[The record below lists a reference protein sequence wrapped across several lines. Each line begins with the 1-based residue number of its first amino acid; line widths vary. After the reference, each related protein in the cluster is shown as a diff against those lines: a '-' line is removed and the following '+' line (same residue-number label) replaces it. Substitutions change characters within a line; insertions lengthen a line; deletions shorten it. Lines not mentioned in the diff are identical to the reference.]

1 MPRYRHLVRLAN
13 RQLQHWF
20 PGASR
25 QTRLPQANHAFAAL
39 HQGNYATIPN
49 YLVTDLRYMDAGDKA
64 QKRQAGP
71 PGTGLPIAMS
81 AITTSALD
89 TPSRRSMER
98 TCDDLAIFVIVV
110 VGFVASLTFRDYGLG
125 WDDYTHAEYADL
137 LLRMYGSGFKD
148 TGALS
153 FANLYMYGGGFDMA
167 AALLHKVI
175 PLELFETRRL
185 LGAVVGIIGLSVTWR
200 LGRRVGGPL
209 AGLAALLLLALCPT
223 FYGHMFMNPKDAP
236 FAVAMVI
243 LMLGL
248 VRLAEEY
255 PSPSP
260 RTILIVGLGAGLSLG
275 SRILGGLALI
285 YAVIGFLPMLL
296 EEIRTQGGREA
307 VRRFV
312 YVVYTLLPGLI
323 LGYLVMGLIWPWS
336 IIEPGNPFHALSYFS
351 HFFEKPW
358 KEMFDGALVSVPD
371 MPWSY
376 LPTLFALQLPEVLLG
391 LSIAAAIATLLALP
405 RADVSGRRKTI
416 LLMLTLAAT
425 LPIAVAIVK
434 RPALYNGIR
443 HFIFV
448 IPPMTVLAGTAFAW
462 GMNWLKENRRSW
474 QPAAL
479 AVFSFGLL
487 LPLGEMIR
495 LHPYQYTH
503 FNHIAG
509 TVRGADYRY
518 MLDYWGLALKQASD
532 SLREELDERQEV
544 PPRGRKWKVAV
555 CGPQRPAQVALGPD
569 FTIGWDSHAADF
581 AMTLGE
587 FYCKGLTAP
596 VMVEIKRDDVVF
608 ARVYDIRGRSISSL
622 LAIPAP

>member
-1 MPRYRHLVRLAN
+1 
-13 RQLQHWF
+13 
-20 PGASR
+20 
-25 QTRLPQANHAFAAL
+25 
-39 HQGNYATIPN
+39 
-49 YLVTDLRYMDAGDKA
+49 
-64 QKRQAGP
+64 
-71 PGTGLPIAMS
+71 MS
-81 AITTSALD
+81 SITTSAID
-89 TPSRRSMER
+89 TPARRSVEQ
-98 TCDDLAIFVIVV
+98 TCDDLAILVLAV
-110 VGFVASLTFRDYGLG
+110 VGIIAGLTFRDYGLG

-185 LGAVVGIIGLSVTWR
+185 LGAIVGVIGLAVTWR

-255 PSPSP
+255 PEPSP
-260 RTILIVGLGAGLSLG
+260 RTILIVGLGAGLSIG
-275 SRILGGLALI
+275 SRILGGLALV
-285 YAVIGFLPMLL
+285 YALVGFVPLFV
-296 EEIRTQGGREA
+296 EEIKTHSARGA
-307 VRRFV
+307 ARRFLHV
-312 YVVYTLLPGLI
+312 LYVLMPGLI

-336 IIEPGNPFHALSYFS
+336 IMEPDNPFQALTYFS

-391 LSIAAAIATLLALP
+391 LLVAGVIGTLMLLP
-405 RADVSGRRKTI
+405 RHDVAARRKTI
-416 LLMLTLAAT
+416 LLMLTAAAT
-425 LPIAVAIVK
+425 LPLLIAMVK

-448 IPPMTVLAGTAFAW
+448 IPPMTVLAGTALAW
-462 GMNWLKENRRSW
+462 GMNWLGENRRSW
-474 QPAAL
+474 QPAAV
-479 AVFSFGLL
+479 AIFAFGLL
-487 LPLGEMIR
+487 LPLAEMIR

-503 FNHIAG
+503 FNYIAG
-509 TVRGADYRY
+509 TVREADDRF

-532 SLREELDERQEV
+532 GLRDEITERQEV
-544 PPRGRKWKVAV
+544 PPKGRKWKVAV

-596 VMVEIKRDDVVF
+596 VLVEIKRDDVVF

>member
-1 MPRYRHLVRLAN
+1 MT
-13 RQLQHWF
+13 
-20 PGASR
+20 S
-25 QTRLPQANHAFAAL
+25 
-39 HQGNYATIPN
+39 
-49 YLVTDLRYMDAGDKA
+49 
-64 QKRQAGP
+64 
-71 PGTGLPIAMS
+71 
-81 AITTSALD
+81 ITTSAID
-89 TPSRRSMER
+89 TPLRRSVER
-98 TCDDLAIFVIVV
+98 TCDDLAMLVLAAVAVIA
-110 VGFVASLTFRDYGLG
+110 GLTFRDYGLG

-137 LLRMYGSGFKD
+137 LLRMFGSGFRD
-148 TGALS
+148 TAALS
-153 FANLYMYGGGFDMA
+153 FANLYMYGGGFDMV

-185 LGAVVGIIGLSVTWR
+185 LGAMVGVIGLAVTWR
-200 LGRRVGGPL
+200 LGRRIGGPL
-209 AGLAALLLLALCPT
+209 AGLAALLLLALCPI

-236 FAVAMVI
+236 FAVAMII

-255 PSPSP
+255 PQPSP

-275 SRILGGLALI
+275 CRVLGGLALV
-285 YAVIGFLPMLL
+285 YAMIGFMPLFL
-296 EEIRTQGGREA
+296 EELRTEGVREA
-307 VRRFV
+307 ARRFAHVV
-312 YVVYTLLPGLI
+312 YVLLPGLVF
-323 LGYLVMGLIWPWS
+323 GYLVMGLIWPWS
-336 IIEPGNPFHALSYFS
+336 IMEPGNPFEALTYFS

-358 KEMFDGALVSVPD
+358 KEMFDGAIVSVPD

-376 LPTLFALQLPEVLLG
+376 LPTLFALQLPEVMLVLMG
-391 LSIAAAIATLLALP
+391 GAVVSTFAMLP
-405 RADVSGRRKTI
+405 RREVPARRKTI

-425 LPIAVAIVK
+425 LPLAIAMVK

-443 HFIFV
+443 HFVFV
-448 IPPMTVLAGTAFAW
+448 IPPMAVLGGVAFGWAMERLRTNHRTWQPVVLATFC
-462 GMNWLKENRRSW
+462 
-474 QPAAL
+474 
-479 AVFSFGLL
+479 FGLAL
-487 LPLGEMIR
+487 SLAEMIR

-509 TVRGADYRY
+509 TVRGADDRF

-532 SLREELDERQEV
+532 ELREQIVERQEV
-544 PPRGRKWKVAV
+544 APGNRKWKVAV

-569 FTIGWDSHAADF
+569 FTIGWDSNAADF

-622 LAIPAP
+622 LSIPAP

>member
-1 MPRYRHLVRLAN
+1 
-13 RQLQHWF
+13 
-20 PGASR
+20 
-25 QTRLPQANHAFAAL
+25 
-39 HQGNYATIPN
+39 
-49 YLVTDLRYMDAGDKA
+49 
-64 QKRQAGP
+64 
-71 PGTGLPIAMS
+71 MS
-81 AITTSALD
+81 AITTS
-89 TPSRRSMER
+89 TIVMPSGRSMER
-98 TCDDLAIFVIVV
+98 ACDDAAMLVLAA
-110 VGFVASLTFRDYGLG
+110 VGLIASLTFRDYGLG

-137 LLRMYGSGFKD
+137 LLRMYGSGFQD

-153 FANLYMYGGGFDMA
+153 FANLYMYGGGFDIA

-185 LGAVVGIIGLSVTWR
+185 LGAIVGMIGLTVTWR

-255 PSPSP
+255 PNPSP
-260 RTILIVGLGAGLSLG
+260 RTVLIVGLGAGLSIG
-275 SRILGGLALI
+275 SRILGGLALV
-285 YAVIGFLPMLL
+285 YALAGFVPMLI
-296 EEIRTQGGREA
+296 EEVRTHGAREA
-307 VRRFV
+307 CRRFV
-312 YVVYTLLPGLI
+312 QMAYALLPGLI

-336 IIEPGNPFHALSYFS
+336 IIEPGHPFQAATYFS
-351 HFFEKPW
+351 SFFEKPW
-358 KEMFDGALVSVPD
+358 KELFDGAILAVPD

-376 LPTLFALQLPEVLLG
+376 LPTLFALQLPEVLLALTIAG
-391 LSIAAAIATLLALP
+391 IVGSILALP
-405 RADVSGRRKTI
+405 RGDVPARRKTI
-416 LLMLTLAAT
+416 LLMLTLAAV
-425 LPIAVAIVK
+425 LPIAIAIVK

-448 IPPMTVLAGTAFAW
+448 IPPMTVLAGLAFAR
-462 GMNWLKENRRSW
+462 GMNWLKENRRNW
-474 QPAAL
+474 QPAAI
-479 AVFSFGLL
+479 AAFAFGLL

-509 TVRGADYRY
+509 TVRGADDRY
-518 MLDYWGLALKQASD
+518 MLDYWGLAFKQASD
-532 SLREELDERQEV
+532 GLREELAEKREV
-544 PPRGRKWKVAV
+544 APHGRKWKVAV

-569 FTIGWDSHAADF
+569 FTIGWDSNAADF

>member
-1 MPRYRHLVRLAN
+1 M
-13 RQLQHWF
+13 
-20 PGASR
+20 SS
-25 QTRLPQANHAFAAL
+25 
-39 HQGNYATIPN
+39 
-49 YLVTDLRYMDAGDKA
+49 VTA
-64 QKRQAGP
+64 
-71 PGTGLPIAMS
+71 
-81 AITTSALD
+81 SALD

-98 TCDDLAIFVIVV
+98 TCDDAAMLVLVA
-110 VGFVASLTFRDYGLG
+110 VGLVASFTFRDYGLG

-153 FANLYMYGGGFDMA
+153 FANLYMYGGGFDMT

-185 LGAVVGIIGLSVTWR
+185 VGAIVGVIGLAVTWR

-209 AGLAALLLLALCPT
+209 AGLVALLLLPLCPT

-236 FAVAMVI
+236 FAAAMVV
-243 LMLGL
+243 LTLGL

-260 RTILIVGLGAGLSLG
+260 RTILIIGLGAGLSIG
-275 SRILGGLALI
+275 SRILGGLGLI
-285 YAVIGFLPMLL
+285 YALVGFVPLL
-296 EEIRTQGGREA
+296 AAEVHNLGAREA
-307 VRRFV
+307 GRRFIHV
-312 YVVYTLLPGLI
+312 AYVLLPSLI
-323 LGYLVMGLIWPWS
+323 LGYLIMGLIWPWS
-336 IIEPGNPFHALSYFS
+336 IMAPGNPFGALNYFS

-391 LSIAAAIATLLALP
+391 LFVAGGIGAVVTLKRGDVAA
-405 RADVSGRRKTI
+405 RRKTI

-425 LPIAVAIVK
+425 LPLLIAMVK

-462 GMNWLKENRRSW
+462 GMNWLGDTRRSW
-474 QPAAL
+474 QPAAV
-479 AVFSFGLL
+479 AIFAFGLL
-487 LPLGEMIR
+487 WPLGEMIR

-509 TVRGADYRY
+509 TVRAADDRY

-532 SLREELDERQEV
+532 GLREEIADRQEA
-544 PPRGRKWKVAV
+544 PPHGRKWKVAV

-596 VMVEIKRDDVVF
+596 VLVEIKRDDVVF

-622 LAIPAP
+622 LSIPAP

>member
-1 MPRYRHLVRLAN
+1 
-13 RQLQHWF
+13 
-20 PGASR
+20 
-25 QTRLPQANHAFAAL
+25 
-39 HQGNYATIPN
+39 
-49 YLVTDLRYMDAGDKA
+49 
-64 QKRQAGP
+64 
-71 PGTGLPIAMS
+71 MS
-81 AITTSALD
+81 SITTSAIDL
-89 TPSRRSMER
+89 PVRRSVER
-98 TCDDLAIFVIVV
+98 TCDDLAMLVMAVVAVIA
-110 VGFVASLTFRDYGLG
+110 GLTFRDYGLG

-153 FANLYMYGGGFDMA
+153 FANLYMYGGGFDIV
-167 AALLHKVI
+167 AALLHKII

-185 LGAVVGIIGLSVTWR
+185 LGAIVGVIGLAVTWR
-200 LGRRVGGPL
+200 LGRRVGG
-209 AGLAALLLLALCPT
+209 AVGGLAALLLLALCPT

-243 LMLGL
+243 LMLGI

-260 RTILIVGLGAGLSLG
+260 RTVLILGVGAGLSIG
-275 SRILGGLALI
+275 SRILGGLALV
-285 YAVIGFLPMLL
+285 YALIGFIPLVL
-296 EEIRTQGGREA
+296 EEVRNQGAREA
-307 VRRFV
+307 AHRFAHV
-312 YVVYTLLPGLI
+312 LYVLLPGLAF
-323 LGYLVMGLIWPWS
+323 GYLLMGLIWPWS
-336 IIEPGNPFHALSYFS
+336 IMEPANPFHALSYFS
-351 HFFEKPW
+351 TFFEKPW

-376 LPTLFALQLPEVLLG
+376 LPTLFALQLPEVL
-391 LSIAAAIATLLALP
+391 IALLVAGVVMTVMALI
-405 RADVSGRRKTI
+405 RKDVPARRKTI
-416 LLMLTLAAT
+416 LLMLTFAAT
-425 LPIAVAIVK
+425 LPLLIAMVK

-448 IPPMTVLAGTAFAW
+448 IPPMTVLGGAAFAW
-462 GMNWLKENRRSW
+462 GIDWLRINHRGA
-474 QPAAL
+474 QAA
-479 AVFSFGLL
+479 AVAMFSFGLM
-487 LPLGEMIR
+487 LPLAEMIR

-503 FNHIAG
+503 FNYIAG
-509 TVRGADYRY
+509 TVRNADTRY
-518 MLDYWGLALKQASD
+518 MLDYWGLALKQASEA
-532 SLREELDERQEV
+532 LREEINERQEV
-544 PPRGRKWKVAV
+544 PPHNRKWKVAV

-596 VMVEIKRDDVVF
+596 VIAEIKRDDVVF

>member
-1 MPRYRHLVRLAN
+1 
-13 RQLQHWF
+13 
-20 PGASR
+20 
-25 QTRLPQANHAFAAL
+25 
-39 HQGNYATIPN
+39 
-49 YLVTDLRYMDAGDKA
+49 
-64 QKRQAGP
+64 
-71 PGTGLPIAMS
+71 MS
-81 AITTSALD
+81 SITTSVID
-89 TPSRRSMER
+89 TPSRRSIEG
-98 TCDDLAIFVIVV
+98 TCDDLAIVV
-110 VGFVASLTFRDYGLG
+110 LAAVALIAGLTFRDYGLG

-148 TGALS
+148 TAALS

-167 AALLHKVI
+167 AALLHKII

-185 LGAVVGIIGLSVTWR
+185 LGAVVGIVGLAVTWR
-200 LGRRVGGPL
+200 LARRVGGPL
-209 AGLAALLLLALCPT
+209 AGLATLLLLALCPT

-260 RTILIVGLGAGLSLG
+260 RTILIIGLGAGLSLG
-275 SRILGGLALI
+275 CRILGGLALI
-285 YAVIGFLPMLL
+285 YALVGFIPLLL
-296 EEIRTQGGREA
+296 EEVRTHSLREA
-307 VRRFV
+307 VRRFAHV
-312 YVVYTLLPGLI
+312 LYVLVPGLI
-323 LGYLVMGLIWPWS
+323 VGYLVMGLIWPWS
-336 IIEPGNPFHALSYFS
+336 IMEPGNPFEALTYFS

-376 LPTLFALQLPEVLLG
+376 LPTLFALQLPEVLLV
-391 LSIAAAIATLLALP
+391 LAIAGVVGTLMSLS
-405 RADVSGRRKTI
+405 RQDVPARRKTI
-416 LLMLTLAAT
+416 LLMLTTAAT
-425 LPIAVAIVK
+425 LPLVVAMVK

-443 HFIFV
+443 HFVFV
-448 IPPMTVLAGTAFAW
+448 IPPMAVLAGVSFAW
-462 GMNWLKENRRSW
+462 AMKWLKQNRRSW

-487 LPLGEMIR
+487 LPLSEMIR
-495 LHPYQYTH
+495 LHPYEYTH

-509 TVRGADYRY
+509 TVRSADSLF

-532 SLREELDERQEV
+532 GLRDELVERQEA
-544 PPRGRKWKVAV
+544 PPAGRKWKVAV

-569 FTIGWDSHAADF
+569 FTIGWDSNTADF

>member
-1 MPRYRHLVRLAN
+1 
-13 RQLQHWF
+13 
-20 PGASR
+20 
-25 QTRLPQANHAFAAL
+25 
-39 HQGNYATIPN
+39 
-49 YLVTDLRYMDAGDKA
+49 
-64 QKRQAGP
+64 
-71 PGTGLPIAMS
+71 MS
-81 AITTSALD
+81 AITTSTID
-89 TPSRRSMER
+89 TPSRRSVER
-98 TCDDLAIFVIVV
+98 TCDDLAIVV
-110 VGFVASLTFRDYGLG
+110 LAAVGLIASLTFRDYGLG

-185 LGAVVGIIGLSVTWR
+185 LGAIVGMIGLVVTWR

-209 AGLAALLLLALCPT
+209 AGLATLLLLALCPT

-236 FAVAMVI
+236 FAVAMAI

-260 RTILIVGLGAGLSLG
+260 RTILIVGLGAGLSIG
-275 SRILGGLALI
+275 SRILGGFALI
-285 YAVIGFLPMLL
+285 YALVGFAPLLL

-307 VRRFV
+307 TRHLVHV
-312 YVVYTLLPGLI
+312 AYVLLPSLI
-323 LGYLVMGLIWPWS
+323 FGYLVMGLIWPWS
-336 IIEPGNPFHALSYFS
+336 IMEPGNPFGAVSYFS
-351 HFFEKPW
+351 NFFEKPW

-391 LSIAAAIATLLALP
+391 LFIAGVVGTLIALTRSQVPA
-405 RADVSGRRKTI
+405 RRKAV
-416 LLMLTLAAT
+416 LLMVTLAAT
-425 LPIAVAIVK
+425 LPLAVAMMK

-448 IPPMTVLAGTAFAW
+448 VPPMSILAGAAFAW
-462 GMNWLKENRRSW
+462 GMNWLKENRRGW
-474 QPAAL
+474 QPAAVAL
-479 AVFSFGLL
+479 FSFGLL
-487 LPLGEMIR
+487 LPLSEMIR
-495 LHPYQYTH
+495 LHPYEYTH

-509 TVRGADYRY
+509 TVRAADDLF

-532 SLREELDERQEV
+532 GLREQLTERQETA
-544 PPRGRKWKVAV
+544 PQGRKWKVAV

-587 FYCKGLTAP
+587 FYCKGLLAP
-596 VMVEIKRDDVVF
+596 VMVEIKRDGVVF

>member
-1 MPRYRHLVRLAN
+1 
-13 RQLQHWF
+13 
-20 PGASR
+20 
-25 QTRLPQANHAFAAL
+25 
-39 HQGNYATIPN
+39 
-49 YLVTDLRYMDAGDKA
+49 
-64 QKRQAGP
+64 
-71 PGTGLPIAMS
+71 
-81 AITTSALD
+81 
-89 TPSRRSMER
+89 
-98 TCDDLAIFVIVV
+98 
-110 VGFVASLTFRDYGLG
+110 
-125 WDDYTHAEYADL
+125 
-137 LLRMYGSGFKD
+137 
-148 TGALS
+148 
-153 FANLYMYGGGFDMA
+153 
-167 AALLHKVI
+167 
-175 PLELFETRRL
+175 
-185 LGAVVGIIGLSVTWR
+185 
-200 LGRRVGGPL
+200 
-209 AGLAALLLLALCPT
+209 
-223 FYGHMFMNPKDAP
+223 
-236 FAVAMVI
+236 MVI

-260 RTILIVGLGAGLSLG
+260 RTILIVGLGAGLSIG
-275 SRILGGLALI
+275 SRVLGGLALI
-285 YAVIGFLPMLL
+285 YALVGFVPLFL
-296 EEIRTQGGREA
+296 EEIHTHSAREA
-307 VRRFV
+307 AHRFLHV
-312 YVVYTLLPGLI
+312 AYVLFPGLI

-336 IIEPGNPFHALSYFS
+336 IMEPGNPFHAVTYFS

-391 LSIAAAIATLLALP
+391 LLFASVVGSIMSLS
-405 RADVSGRRKTI
+405 RSDVTARRKTI

-425 LPIAVAIVK
+425 LPLAIAMLK

-448 IPPMTVLAGTAFAW
+448 IPPMTVLAGLAFAR
-462 GMNWLKENRRSW
+462 GMDWLKENRRSW
-474 QPAAL
+474 QPAAV

-509 TVRGADYRY
+509 TVRSADSLF

-532 SLREELDERQEV
+532 GLRDELNERQEV
-544 PPRGRKWKVAV
+544 PPHGRKWKVAV

-596 VMVEIKRDDVVF
+596 VLVEIKRDDVVF

>member
-1 MPRYRHLVRLAN
+1 
-13 RQLQHWF
+13 
-20 PGASR
+20 
-25 QTRLPQANHAFAAL
+25 
-39 HQGNYATIPN
+39 
-49 YLVTDLRYMDAGDKA
+49 
-64 QKRQAGP
+64 
-71 PGTGLPIAMS
+71 MS
-81 AITTSALD
+81 SITTSAIEA
-89 TPSRRSMER
+89 PARRSVEK
-98 TCDDLAIFVIVV
+98 TCDDLAFLVLGVV
-110 VGFVASLTFRDYGLG
+110 AVVAGLTFRDYGLG

-137 LLRMYGSGFKD
+137 LLRMYESGFKD

-185 LGAVVGIIGLSVTWR
+185 LGAIVGVIGLAVTWR
-200 LGRRVGGPL
+200 LARRVGGPL

-236 FAVAMVI
+236 FAVAMVVLI
-243 LMLGL
+243 MGL
-248 VRLAEEY
+248 VRLIEEY
-255 PSPSP
+255 PAPSP
-260 RTILIVGLGAGLSLG
+260 RTILIVGLGAGLSIG
-275 SRILGGLALI
+275 CRVLGGLALI
-285 YAVIGFLPMLL
+285 YAVIGFIPLGI
-296 EEIRTQGGREA
+296 EEFRKQGTREA
-307 VRRFV
+307 TRRFAHVV
-312 YVVYTLLPGLI
+312 YVLIPGLV

-336 IIEPGNPFHALSYFS
+336 IMEPGHPLEAVTYFS

-376 LPTLFALQLPEVLLG
+376 LPTLFALQLPEVMLVLLT
-391 LSIAAAIATLLALP
+391 AAVVATLMSLS
-405 RADVSGRRKTI
+405 RIDVTAKRKSI
-416 LLMLTLAAT
+416 MLMLTLAAT
-425 LPIAVAIVK
+425 LPLAIAMVK

-448 IPPMTVLAGTAFAW
+448 IPPMAVLGGVAFAR
-462 GMNWLKENRRSW
+462 GMDWLGENRRVW

-479 AVFSFGLL
+479 AMFAFGLL
-487 LPLGEMIR
+487 LPLSEMIR

-509 TVRGADYRY
+509 TVRTADNFF

-532 SLREELDERQEV
+532 GLREQLAERQEV
-544 PPRGRKWKVAV
+544 PPQNRKWKVAV

-569 FTIGWDSHAADF
+569 FTIGWDSNAADF

-587 FYCKGLTAP
+587 FYCKGLAAP

>member
-1 MPRYRHLVRLAN
+1 MT
-13 RQLQHWF
+13 
-20 PGASR
+20 S
-25 QTRLPQANHAFAAL
+25 
-39 HQGNYATIPN
+39 
-49 YLVTDLRYMDAGDKA
+49 
-64 QKRQAGP
+64 
-71 PGTGLPIAMS
+71 
-81 AITTSALD
+81 ITTSAID
-89 TPSRRSMER
+89 TPLRRSVER
-98 TCDDLAIFVIVV
+98 TCDDLAMLVLAAVAVIA
-110 VGFVASLTFRDYGLG
+110 GLTFRDYGLG

-137 LLRMYGSGFKD
+137 LLRMFGSGFRD
-148 TGALS
+148 TAALS
-153 FANLYMYGGGFDMA
+153 FANLYMYGGGFDMV

-185 LGAVVGIIGLSVTWR
+185 VGAIVGVIGLAVTWR

-209 AGLAALLLLALCPT
+209 AGLASLLLLALCPI

-236 FAVAMVI
+236 FAVAMII

-255 PSPSP
+255 PQPSP

-275 SRILGGLALI
+275 CRVLGGLALV
-285 YAVIGFLPMLL
+285 YALIGFLPLLL
-296 EEIRTQGGREA
+296 EELRTEGLREA
-307 VRRFV
+307 ARRFAHVV
-312 YVVYTLLPGLI
+312 YVLLPGLVF
-323 LGYLVMGLIWPWS
+323 GYLVMGLIWPWS
-336 IIEPGNPFHALSYFS
+336 IMEPGNPFEALTYFS

-358 KEMFDGALVSVPD
+358 KEMFDGAIVSVPD

-376 LPTLFALQLPEVLLG
+376 LPTLFALQLPEVMLVLMG
-391 LSIAAAIATLLALP
+391 GAVVSSFAMLP
-405 RADVSGRRKTI
+405 RREVPARRKTI

-425 LPIAVAIVK
+425 LPLAIAMVK

-443 HFIFV
+443 HFVFV
-448 IPPMTVLAGTAFAW
+448 IPPMAVLGGVAFAW
-462 GMNWLKENRRSW
+462 AMERLRANHRTW
-474 QPAAL
+474 QPVVL
-479 AVFSFGLL
+479 ATFCFGLAL
-487 LPLGEMIR
+487 SLAEMIR

-509 TVRGADYRY
+509 TVRGADDRF

-532 SLREELDERQEV
+532 ELREQLVERQEV
-544 PPRGRKWKVAV
+544 PPTNRKWKVAV

-569 FTIGWDSHAADF
+569 FTIGWDSNAADF

-622 LAIPAP
+622 LSIPAP

>member
-1 MPRYRHLVRLAN
+1 
-13 RQLQHWF
+13 
-20 PGASR
+20 
-25 QTRLPQANHAFAAL
+25 
-39 HQGNYATIPN
+39 
-49 YLVTDLRYMDAGDKA
+49 MDAGEEA
-64 QKRQAGP
+64 QKRPIAEPGYAGS
-71 PGTGLPIAMS
+71 LIAMS
-81 AITTSALD
+81 SITTAAID
-89 TPSRRSMER
+89 TPTRRSVER
-98 TCDDLAIFVIVV
+98 TCDDLALFVLGIVAV
-110 VGFVASLTFRDYGLG
+110 VAGLTFRDYGLG

-137 LLRMYGSGFKD
+137 LLRLYGSGFKD
-148 TGALS
+148 TAALS

-167 AALLHKVI
+167 AALLHKII

-185 LGAVVGIIGLSVTWR
+185 LGAVVGLVGLAVTWR
-200 LGRRVGGPL
+200 LARRVGGPL

-236 FAVAMVI
+236 FAVAMVV

-255 PSPSP
+255 PSPTP
-260 RTILIVGLGAGLSLG
+260 RTVLIIGFGAGLSIG
-275 SRILGGLALI
+275 CRILGGLALV
-285 YAVIGFLPMLL
+285 YAVIGFLPLL
-296 EEIRTQGGREA
+296 AKEVHMQGAREA
-307 VRRFV
+307 ARRFAHV
-312 YVVYTLLPGLI
+312 IYVLIPGLAF
-323 LGYLVMGLIWPWS
+323 GYLVMGLVWPWS
-336 IIEPGNPFHALSYFS
+336 IMEASNPFHALTYFS

-391 LSIAAAIATLLALP
+391 LLAVGIGGTLMSLSRNEVPA
-405 RADVSGRRKTI
+405 RRKTI
-416 LLMLTLAAT
+416 FLMLTLAAM
-425 LPIAVAIVK
+425 LPLLIAMVK

-448 IPPMTVLAGTAFAW
+448 IPPMAVLAGAAFAKVMARL
-462 GMNWLKENRRSW
+462 GQARRSW
-474 QPAAL
+474 QPVAL
-479 AVFSFGLL
+479 AIFAFGLL

-495 LHPYQYTH
+495 LHPFQYTH

-509 TVRGADYRY
+509 TVRSADSLF

-532 SLREELDERQEV
+532 GLREQLHERQEV
-544 PPRGRKWKVAV
+544 PPQGRKWKVAV

-569 FTIGWDSHAADF
+569 FTIGWDSNAADF

>member
-1 MPRYRHLVRLAN
+1 
-13 RQLQHWF
+13 
-20 PGASR
+20 
-25 QTRLPQANHAFAAL
+25 
-39 HQGNYATIPN
+39 
-49 YLVTDLRYMDAGDKA
+49 
-64 QKRQAGP
+64 
-71 PGTGLPIAMS
+71 MS
-81 AITTSALD
+81 SITTSAID
-89 TPSRRSMER
+89 APARRSVEQ
-98 TCDDLAIFVIVV
+98 TCDDLALLVLAV
-110 VGFVASLTFRDYGLG
+110 VGIIASLTFRDYGLG

-185 LGAVVGIIGLSVTWR
+185 LGAVVGVIGLAVTWR

-255 PSPSP
+255 PEPSP
-260 RTILIVGLGAGLSLG
+260 RTILIVGLGAGLSIG
-275 SRILGGLALI
+275 SRILGGLALV
-285 YAVIGFLPMLL
+285 YALAGFVPLFV
-296 EEIRTQGGREA
+296 EEIRTHGARQA
-307 VRRFV
+307 AQRFLHVV
-312 YVVYTLLPGLI
+312 YVLMPGLI

-336 IIEPGNPFHALSYFS
+336 IMEPDNPFQALTYFS

-391 LSIAAAIATLLALP
+391 LLIAGVVGTLTLLP
-405 RADVSGRRKTI
+405 RPDVAARRKTI
-416 LLMLTLAAT
+416 LLMLTSAAT
-425 LPIAVAIVK
+425 LPLLIAMVK

-448 IPPMTVLAGTAFAW
+448 IPPMAVLAGTAFAW
-462 GMNWLKENRRSW
+462 TMDRLGETRRSW
-474 QPAAL
+474 QPAAVAL
-479 AVFSFGLL
+479 FAFGLL
-487 LPLGEMIR
+487 LPLAEMIR

-503 FNHIAG
+503 FNYIAG
-509 TVRGADYRY
+509 TVRGADDRF

-532 SLREELDERQEV
+532 GLREEISERQEV
-544 PPRGRKWKVAV
+544 PPKGRKWKVAV

-596 VMVEIKRDDVVF
+596 VLVEIKRDDVVF

>member
-1 MPRYRHLVRLAN
+1 
-13 RQLQHWF
+13 
-20 PGASR
+20 
-25 QTRLPQANHAFAAL
+25 
-39 HQGNYATIPN
+39 
-49 YLVTDLRYMDAGDKA
+49 
-64 QKRQAGP
+64 
-71 PGTGLPIAMS
+71 MS
-81 AITTSALD
+81 AITTSAID
-89 TPSRRSMER
+89 TPVRRSVER
-98 TCDDLAIFVIVV
+98 TCDDLAILVLAA
-110 VGFVASLTFRDYGLG
+110 VGLVAGLTFRDYGLG

-148 TGALS
+148 IGALS
-153 FANLYMYGGGFDMA
+153 FANLYMYGGGFDMT

-185 LGAVVGIIGLSVTWR
+185 LGAVVGLIGLAVTWR
-200 LGRRVGGPL
+200 LARRVGGPL

-255 PSPSP
+255 PQPSP
-260 RTILIVGLGAGLSLG
+260 RTILIVGLGAGLSIG
-275 SRILGGLALI
+275 SRILGGLALL
-285 YAVIGFLPMLL
+285 YALLGFVPLL
-296 EEIRTQGGREA
+296 MEEIRTSGLREA
-307 VRRFV
+307 IRRLLHVV
-312 YVVYTLLPGLI
+312 YVLMPALI
-323 LGYLVMGLIWPWS
+323 LGYLVMALIWPWS
-336 IIEPGNPFHALSYFS
+336 IMEPANPFRALTYFS

-391 LSIAAAIATLLALP
+391 LLVAGVIGIFVSLP
-405 RADVSGRRKTI
+405 RAEVSARRKTV
-416 LLMLTLAAT
+416 LLMLASAAT
-425 LPIAVAIVK
+425 LPLLIAMVK

-448 IPPMTVLAGTAFAW
+448 VPPMTVVAGVAFAS
-462 GMNWLKENRRSW
+462 GMKWLSKNRPGW
-474 QPAAL
+474 QPAAI
-479 AVFSFGLL
+479 AVFSIGLL
-487 LPLGEMIR
+487 LPLAEMIR

-509 TVRGADYRY
+509 TVRSADNLF

-532 SLREELDERQEV
+532 GLRDELVERQEV
-544 PPRGRKWKVAV
+544 PPKGRKWKVAV

-596 VMVEIKRDDVVF
+596 VLVEIKRDDVVF

-622 LAIPAP
+622 LSIPAP

>member
-1 MPRYRHLVRLAN
+1 
-13 RQLQHWF
+13 
-20 PGASR
+20 
-25 QTRLPQANHAFAAL
+25 
-39 HQGNYATIPN
+39 
-49 YLVTDLRYMDAGDKA
+49 
-64 QKRQAGP
+64 
-71 PGTGLPIAMS
+71 MS
-81 AITTSALD
+81 SITTSAID
-89 TPSRRSMER
+89 TPSRRSVER
-98 TCDDLAIFVIVV
+98 TCDDLAIVVLAV
-110 VGFVASLTFRDYGLG
+110 VGLVASLTFRDYGLG

-185 LGAVVGIIGLSVTWR
+185 LGATVGIIGLAVTWR

-260 RTILIVGLGAGLSLG
+260 RTILIVGLGAGLSIG

-285 YAVIGFLPMLL
+285 YAVVGFVPMLL
-296 EEIRTQGGREA
+296 DEIRAQGAREA
-307 VRRFV
+307 IRRFMHVV
-312 YVVYTLLPGLI
+312 YVLLPGLI

-336 IIEPGNPFHALSYFS
+336 IIEPGNPFQAATYFS

-376 LPTLFALQLPEVLLG
+376 LPTLFVLQLPEVLLG
-391 LSIAAAIATLLALP
+391 LSIAAFIATLLALP

-416 LLMLTLAAT
+416 LLMLTLAAV

-443 HFIFV
+443 HFVFV

-509 TVRGADYRY
+509 TVRGADDLY
-518 MLDYWGLALKQASD
+518 MLDYWGLAFKQASD
-532 SLREELDERQEV
+532 GLREELAERHEV
-544 PPRGRKWKVAV
+544 PSHGRKWKVAV

>member
-1 MPRYRHLVRLAN
+1 
-13 RQLQHWF
+13 
-20 PGASR
+20 
-25 QTRLPQANHAFAAL
+25 
-39 HQGNYATIPN
+39 
-49 YLVTDLRYMDAGDKA
+49 
-64 QKRQAGP
+64 
-71 PGTGLPIAMS
+71 MS
-81 AITTSALD
+81 SITTSAIE
-89 TPSRRSMER
+89 TPAQRSMER
-98 TCDDLAIFVIVV
+98 TCDDLALMVLAA
-110 VGFVASLTFRDYGLG
+110 VALIAGLTFRDYGLG

-137 LLRMYGSGFKD
+137 LLRMYGSGFRD

-167 AALLHKVI
+167 AALLHKII

-185 LGAVVGIIGLSVTWR
+185 LGAAVGVIGLAVTWR

-209 AGLAALLLLALCPT
+209 AGLVALLLLAMCPI

-248 VRLAEEY
+248 VRLAEQY
-255 PSPSP
+255 PRPSP
-260 RTILIVGLGAGLSLG
+260 RTILIVGLGAGLSIG
-275 SRILGGLALI
+275 SRVLGGLAVV
-285 YAVIGFLPMLL
+285 YALVGFMPLL
-296 EEIRTQGGREA
+296 MEEVRTQGAREA
-307 VRRFV
+307 GRRLIHV
-312 YVVYTLLPGLI
+312 LYVLLPGLVF
-323 LGYLVMGLIWPWS
+323 GYLVMGLIWPWS
-336 IIEPGNPFHALSYFS
+336 IIEIANPFHALTYFS

-376 LPTLFALQLPEVLLG
+376 LPTLFALQLPEVLLT
-391 LSIAAAIATLLALP
+391 LSLAGVVGTFVVLP
-405 RADVSGRRKTI
+405 RTDVTARRKTI
-416 LLMLTLAAT
+416 LLMLMLAAT
-425 LPIAVAIVK
+425 LPILIAIVK

-448 IPPMTVLAGTAFAW
+448 IPPMTVLAGLTFEW
-462 GMNWLKENRRSW
+462 IMRWLRDNRRSW
-474 QPAAL
+474 QPAVL
-479 AVFSFGLL
+479 AIFVFGLL

-509 TVRGADYRY
+509 TVRGADDRF
-518 MLDYWGLALKQASD
+518 MLDYWGLAFKQASD
-532 SLREELDERQEV
+532 ELREQLEDNEEM
-544 PPRGRKWKVAV
+544 PPKGRKWKVAV

-569 FTIGWDSHAADF
+569 FTIGWDSNAADF

-587 FYCKGLTAP
+587 FYCKGLIAP

-622 LAIPAP
+622 LSIPAP

>member
-1 MPRYRHLVRLAN
+1 MT
-13 RQLQHWF
+13 
-20 PGASR
+20 S
-25 QTRLPQANHAFAAL
+25 
-39 HQGNYATIPN
+39 
-49 YLVTDLRYMDAGDKA
+49 
-64 QKRQAGP
+64 
-71 PGTGLPIAMS
+71 
-81 AITTSALD
+81 ITTSAID
-89 TPSRRSMER
+89 TPLRRSVER
-98 TCDDLAIFVIVV
+98 TCDDLAMLVLAAVAVIA
-110 VGFVASLTFRDYGLG
+110 GLTFRDYGLG

-137 LLRMYGSGFKD
+137 LLRMFGSGFRD
-148 TGALS
+148 TAALS
-153 FANLYMYGGGFDMA
+153 FANLYMYGGGFDMV

-185 LGAVVGIIGLSVTWR
+185 VGAIVGVIGLAVTWR

-209 AGLAALLLLALCPT
+209 AGLAALLLLALCPI

-236 FAVAMVI
+236 FAVAMII

-255 PSPSP
+255 PQPSP

-275 SRILGGLALI
+275 CRVLGGLALV
-285 YAVIGFLPMLL
+285 YALIGFLPLLL
-296 EEIRTQGGREA
+296 EELRTEGLREA
-307 VRRFV
+307 ARRFAHVV
-312 YVVYTLLPGLI
+312 YVLLPGLVF
-323 LGYLVMGLIWPWS
+323 GYLVMGLIWPWS
-336 IIEPGNPFHALSYFS
+336 IMEPGNPFEALTYFS

-358 KEMFDGALVSVPD
+358 KEMFDGAIVSVPD

-376 LPTLFALQLPEVLLG
+376 LPTLFALQLPEVMLVLVG
-391 LSIAAAIATLLALP
+391 GAVVSTFAMLP
-405 RADVSGRRKTI
+405 RREVPARRKTI

-425 LPIAVAIVK
+425 LPLAIAMVK

-443 HFIFV
+443 HFVFV
-448 IPPMTVLAGTAFAW
+448 IPPMAVLGGVAFAW
-462 GMNWLKENRRSW
+462 AMERLRANHRTW
-474 QPAAL
+474 QPVVL
-479 AVFSFGLL
+479 ATFCFGLAL
-487 LPLGEMIR
+487 SLAEMIR

-509 TVRGADYRY
+509 TVRGADDRF

-532 SLREELDERQEV
+532 ELREQIVERQEV
-544 PPRGRKWKVAV
+544 PPGNRKWKVAV

-569 FTIGWDSHAADF
+569 FTIGWDSSAADF

-622 LAIPAP
+622 LSIPAP

>member
-1 MPRYRHLVRLAN
+1 M
-13 RQLQHWF
+13 
-20 PGASR
+20 G
-25 QTRLPQANHAFAAL
+25 
-39 HQGNYATIPN
+39 
-49 YLVTDLRYMDAGDKA
+49 
-64 QKRQAGP
+64 
-71 PGTGLPIAMS
+71 
-81 AITTSALD
+81 
-89 TPSRRSMER
+89 R
-98 TCDDLAIFVIVV
+98 TCDDAAILVLIS
-110 VGFVASLTFRDYGLG
+110 VGLIASFTFRDYGLG

-185 LGAVVGIIGLSVTWR
+185 LGAIVGIIGLAVTWQ

-209 AGLAALLLLALCPT
+209 AGLAALLLMALCPT

-255 PSPSP
+255 PHPTP
-260 RTILIVGLGAGLSLG
+260 RTVLITGLGAGLSIG
-275 SRILGGLALI
+275 SRILGGVALFYALA
-285 YAVIGFLPMLL
+285 GFVPMLI
-296 EEIRTQGGREA
+296 EEVRTYGARETI
-307 VRRFV
+307 RRFAQMG
-312 YVVYTLLPGLI
+312 YALLPGLI

-336 IIEPGNPFHALSYFS
+336 IIELDHPFQAATYFS

-358 KEMFDGALVSVPD
+358 KEMFDGAIVSVPD

-376 LPTLFALQLPEVLLG
+376 LPTLFALQLPEVLLALTVG
-391 LSIAAAIATLLALP
+391 GITLSILALS
-405 RADVSGRRKTI
+405 RRDVPGRRKTI
-416 LLMLTLAAT
+416 LLMLTLAAV
-425 LPIAVAIVK
+425 LPIAIAILK

-448 IPPMTVLAGTAFAW
+448 IPPMTVLAGLAFAR
-462 GMNWLKENRRSW
+462 GMSWLKENRRNW

-509 TVRGADYRY
+509 TVRGADDRY
-518 MLDYWGLALKQASD
+518 MLDYWGLAFKQASD
-532 SLREELDERQEV
+532 DLREQLEERHET
-544 PPRGRKWKVAV
+544 PPHGRKWKVAV

-587 FYCKGLTAP
+587 FYCKGLSAP

-622 LAIPAP
+622 LSIPAP